1 MPREF
6 SRTHRVSELIQR
18 ELANII
24 STRLNDPRMS
34 MVTITAVDV
43 SKDLKNAKVFFTHMS
58 DEDRASAS
66 KTLDKASGYLRRE
79 LSHRLKMKSSPSLS
93 FVYDNSVEHGAALSK
108 LIDTVNKDTRGS

>member
-43 SKDLKNAKVFFTHMS
+43 SKDLKNAKIFFTNMS
-58 DEDRASAS
+58 DVDHASTS
-66 KTLDKASGYLRRE
+66 KALDKASAYLRRE
-79 LSHRLKMKSSPSLS
+79 LSHRLKMKNSPSLN
-93 FVYDNSVEHGAALSK
+93 FVYDKSVERGAALSK
-108 LIDTVNKDTRGS
+108 LIDTVNKGTD